1 MGVRDRVMRW
11 LARGEVDVADPCAEV
26 EVAEVMLH
34 EGPMLVSA
42 LQRAGIPA
50 RGVEAWNLVTKS
62 TNRMRIL
69 VRVVDEAQAT
79 DVIRQSNVR
88 IQPKLY

>member
-1 MGVRDRVMRW
+1 MRERLMRW
-11 LARGEVDVADPCAEV
+11 LARGEVDVIDPRTEV

-42 LQRAGIPA
+42 LERAGIPA
-50 RGVEAWNLVTKS
+50 RGVEAWNLAAKT

-69 VRVVDEAQAT
+69 VRVADEAKAM
-79 DVIRQSNVR
+79 DVIRQSNVPLKR
-88 IQPKLY
+88 KLY